1 MLVSEAP
8 CAQAITLMPFRPSVP
23 NSFPAMPGV
32 CFMFSP
38 TIATVARFFS
48 AWIGE
53 ISPISISLAN
63 SSFSTSQARSA
74 SALRTPIEVLFS
86 DEACETRN
94 TTDSILCQRLKE
106 AVVDTDHAT
115 IPKPCTVIRLVSLM
129 DEIPLMALLFVWS
142 TCCLITVPW
151 ASGLKVF
158 LIRIGMFL

>member
-94 TTDSILCQRLKE
+94 TLIPFFASALKM
-106 AVVDTDHAT
+106 
-115 IPKPCTVIRLVSLM
+115 R
-129 DEIPLMALLFVWS
+129 
-142 TCCLITVPW
+142 
-151 ASGLKVF
+151 
-158 LIRIGMFL
+158 

>member
-53 ISPISISLAN
+53 ISPISISLA
-63 SSFSTSQARSA
+63 T
-74 SALRTPIEVLFS
+74 ALRTPIEVLFS

-94 TTDSILCQRLKE
+94 TLIPFFASALKM
-106 AVVDTDHAT
+106 
-115 IPKPCTVIRLVSLM
+115 R
-129 DEIPLMALLFVWS
+129 
-142 TCCLITVPW
+142 
-151 ASGLKVF
+151 
-158 LIRIGMFL
+158 

>member
-74 SALRTPIEVLFS
+74 LRTPIEVLFS

-94 TTDSILCQRLKE
+94 TLIPFFASALKM
-106 AVVDTDHAT
+106 
-115 IPKPCTVIRLVSLM
+115 R
-129 DEIPLMALLFVWS
+129 
-142 TCCLITVPW
+142 
-151 ASGLKVF
+151 
-158 LIRIGMFL
+158 